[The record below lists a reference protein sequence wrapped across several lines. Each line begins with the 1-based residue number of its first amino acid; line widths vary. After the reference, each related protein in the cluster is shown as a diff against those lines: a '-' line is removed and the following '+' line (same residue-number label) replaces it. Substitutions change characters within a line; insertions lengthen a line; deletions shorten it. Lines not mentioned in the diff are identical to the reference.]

1 MISETNSF
9 TTGWV
14 TYVRQAACKGALME
28 LDDWERDDW
37 LRRKLRCVR
46 LKQCKRQTGPD
57 GARRGLPPSS
67 PNAAFQ
73 DSGYGWR
80 VWEKGGGDNRAPR
93 PLMKP

>member
-46 LKQCKRQTGPD
+46 LKQCKRQTGP
-57 GARRGLPPSS
+57 GCRATIKVRGSVNQDETLP
-67 PNAAFQ
+67 
-73 DSGYGWR
+73 GWMDD
-80 VWEKGGGDNRAPR
+80 VRA
-93 PLMKP
+93 